1 MKTLVLLMSGFA
13 LLSVS
18 SPAQDLG
25 WTAEEVT
32 EKMREAFAEVSTLR
46 ASFIQT
52 VKFGFTNIEQTFEGR
67 LVLKKP
73 KKYRIESEH
82 QTVVTDGTTVWL
94 YSPVN
99 RQLVVDHFKENANS
113 VSPENFLTTLPSTY
127 YVSLLAREETTGR
140 PLLVLRM
147 VPKDD
152 RSFIQ
157 SVKLWIDEKKWEVR
171 KIQVVDANETETTYL
186 LKDVE
191 TNVRL
196 DDGLFHFSPPEG
208 TEIVDLR

>member
-1 MKTLVLLMSGFA
+1 MRRSILVLLLAALSSG
-13 LLSVS
+13 LS
-18 SPAQDLG
+18 AQDLG
-25 WTAEEVT
+25 RTVEEVT
-32 EKMREAFAEVSTLR
+32 ENMREAFKESTTLR
-46 ASFIQT
+46 ATFIQT
-52 VKFGFTNIEQTFEGR
+52 VKFGFTNIEQTFAGTLSLR
-67 LVLKKP
+67 KP

-82 QTVVTDGTTVWL
+82 QTIITDGTTVWL

-99 RQLVVDHFKENANS
+99 RQLVIDHFKENANS

-127 YVSLLAREETTGR
+127 YISLLAREDSSGR
-140 PLLVLRM
+140 SLLVLRM

-157 SVKLWIDEKKWEVR
+157 SVKLWIDEKKWEVH
-171 KIQVVDANETETTYL
+171 KIQVVDANETETTYV
-186 LKDVE
+186 LKNGQ

-196 DDGLFHFSPPEG
+196 DDALFDFVPPDG

>member
-1 MKTLVLLMSGFA
+1 MKLVCLAMVFTVVVPRL
-13 LLSVS
+13 V
-18 SPAQDLG
+18 AQDLG
-25 WTAEEVT
+25 RSVEEVT
-32 EKMREAFAEVSTLR
+32 EKMREAFADVKTVR
-46 ASFIQT
+46 ASFTQT
-52 VKFGFTNIEQTFEGR
+52 VRFGFSNIEQTFDGT
-67 LVLKKP
+67 LSLKKP
-73 KKYRIESEH
+73 KQYRIESEH

-99 RQLVVDHFKENANS
+99 KQLVIDHFKENANS
-113 VSPENFLTTLPSTY
+113 VSPENFLTTLPTTY
-127 YVSLLAREETTGR
+127 YISLLAREETRSR

-157 SVKLWIDEKKWEVR
+157 SVKLWVDERKWEVR
-171 KIQVVDANETETTYL
+171 KIQVVDANDTETTYT

-196 DDGLFHFSPPEG
+196 EDSLFTFNPPAG